1 MGLNQT
7 FGHVSADP
15 VAILL
20 VPLLPPGVGGGGE
33 PSFQTRPLQIYWC
46 GKAGPHPLLLLVF
59 ALKRTSEFLTK
70 LWRSQVCQQVVFFL
84 IPQVIFFLPNLGSVH
99 SCGETASA
107 RPHFRRARVN
117 LLPRRSRRLLTLL
130 CPVVVVVVVASP
142 RQQHRQQNLKI
153 RFGLHIPAWGGW
165 GGGCSSLSSDV
176 R

>member
-1 MGLNQT
+1 MEGEEGKKARTARWPTVARQQQLTPQLPVFLSKICRKTSPLSRLKDGGLRGGGRGQTNLGLNQT

-59 ALKRTSEFLTK
+59 ALKKTSEFLTK

-84 IPQVIFFLPNLGSVH
+84 IPQVIF
-99 SCGETASA
+99 
-107 RPHFRRARVN
+107 
-117 LLPRRSRRLLTLL
+117 
-130 CPVVVVVVVASP
+130 
-142 RQQHRQQNLKI
+142 
-153 RFGLHIPAWGGW
+153 
-165 GGGCSSLSSDV
+165 SSLI
-176 R
+176 